1 MDTNDRENDRPMR
14 IDKDAQINVVLNNPA
29 AANGV
34 IDLGRV
40 IENFKEKK
48 RIYAWVTLLFFAA
61 GILAS
66 MLWYQHT
73 ESPASVTSV
82 VTLEYEIPNPL
93 LDPLNNPDYSPSLL
107 EDDNIPRFVKVPD
120 LTAPDGSE
128 LDLGKISSSYVLKK
142 ALDGMNLSRSVS
154 LTNLANSIRI
164 ERILSQ
170 ESKRMQEIASG
181 MIQEKSTSTYTQIQ
195 KVHLTYENRF
205 VVTLTNGFAKGSSRD
220 KRNLPNNELR
230 MLLDRILTAYNDYLV
245 DTYADRA
252 LPEDAFSVI
261 DAQTKDIPECLDM
274 LRAAADSLCDYC
286 SDRPDKVRAYRSW
299 ETGNTL
305 DDLLAH
311 LEQLRDNDVD
321 YLYASVLT
329 NNVARDPAA
338 MRMGFQYRLRNAQVR
353 LDQVNEDIENTQRI
367 LDSYKN
373 DEIYITMQDSG
384 DTKTTTSATG
394 NYNNLVLQQAENY
407 SEAEKLSADIANL
420 ENRIAL
426 IDTDADVADIK
437 PYREELERV
446 IERCKDCYS
455 RISAQM
461 QEIQRSP
468 FFTTYLQHS
477 TTAVSSNGFIA
488 GAGKKMALGGVAGLF
503 IGLGFWFLA
512 ALAPEY
518 RPGKKQPRNAEE
530 VAEQ

>member
-29 AANGV
+29 ATNGV
-34 IDLGRV
+34 IDLGRI
-40 IENFKEKK
+40 IENFKQKK
-48 RIYAWVTLLFFAA
+48 RIYAWVTLLCFAA
-61 GILAS
+61 GICVP
-66 MLWYQHT
+66 MLWYQLN
-73 ESPASVTSV
+73 ESPSSVTSV

-93 LDPLNNPDYSPSLL
+93 LDPMSNPDYSPSLL
-107 EDDNIPRFVKVPD
+107 EDDSIPRYVMVPN

-128 LDLGKISSSYVLKK
+128 LDLGKITSSYVLKK
-142 ALDGMNLSRSVS
+142 ALDGMNLSRPVS
-154 LTNLANSIRI
+154 LSNLANSIRI
-164 ERILSQ
+164 EKILSQ

-220 KRNLPNNELR
+220 KRRLPNNELR
-230 MLLDRILTAYNDYLV
+230 MLLDRILNAYNDYLV
-245 DTYADRA
+245 DTYADRT

-261 DAQTKDIPECLDM
+261 DSQTGDLSESLDM
-274 LRAAADSLCDYC
+274 LCVAADNLCDYC

-299 ETGNTL
+299 QTGNTL
-305 DDLLAH
+305 DDLSAH
-311 LEQLRDNDVD
+311 MEQLRNNDVD
-321 YLYASVLT
+321 YLYASVLN
-329 NNVARDPAA
+329 NNVSRDPAA
-338 MRMGFQYRLRNAQVR
+338 TRMSFQYKLRNAQVR
-353 LDQVNEDIENTQRI
+353 LDQVNEDIENTQRV

-384 DTKTTTSATG
+384 DTKTTTSATD

-420 ENRIAL
+420 KDRIAL
-426 IDTDADVADIK
+426 LDTDATADIQ
-437 PYREELERV
+437 PYNEELERV

-455 RISAQM
+455 RVKAQM

-477 TTAVSSNGFIA
+477 TTSVSSKSFIA
-488 GAGKKMALGGVAGLF
+488 GAGKKMVLGGVAGLF
-503 IGLGFWFLA
+503 IGLGLWFIA

-518 RPGKKQPRNAEE
+518 RSGKKQTRDAEE

>member
-14 IDKDAQINVVLNNPA
+14 IDKDAQINVVLKTPA
-29 AANGV
+29 ATNGV
-34 IDLGRV
+34 IELGRV
-40 IENFKEKK
+40 IENFKQKK
-48 RIYAWVTLLFFAA
+48 RIYVWVTLLCFVA
-61 GILAS
+61 GICAT
-66 MLWYQHT
+66 MMRYQLT
-73 ESPASVTSV
+73 EPPASVTSV

-93 LDPLNNPDYSPSLL
+93 LDPMSNPDYSPSLL
-107 EDDNIPRFVKVPD
+107 EDDSIPRFVKVPD

-128 LDLGKISSSYVLKK
+128 LDLGKLTSSYVLKK

-245 DTYADRA
+245 DAYADRT
-252 LPEDAFSVI
+252 LPEDVFSVI
-261 DAQTKDIPECLDM
+261 DTQTADLPESLDL
-274 LRAAADSLCDYC
+274 LRAAADNLCDYC
-286 SDRPDKVRAYRSW
+286 SNRPDTVRAYRSW

-311 LEQLRDNDVD
+311 MEQLRDNDVD
-321 YLYASVLT
+321 YLYASVLS

-338 MRMGFQYRLRNAQVR
+338 TWMGFQYKLRNAQVR
-353 LDQVNEDIENTQRI
+353 LDQVNEDIENTRHI

-407 SEAEKLSADIANL
+407 SEAEKLSAEIAGL
-420 ENRIAL
+420 KDRIAL
-426 IDTDADVADIK
+426 LDADAATADIQ
-437 PYREELERV
+437 PYSEELERV
-446 IERCKDCYS
+446 IERCRDCYS
-455 RISAQM
+455 RINAQM
-461 QEIQRSP
+461 QEIQRSA

-477 TTAVSSNGFIA
+477 TTVVSRKGLIA
-488 GAGKKMALGGVAGLF
+488 GAGRKMALGGAAGLF
-503 IGLGFWFLA
+503 IGLGLWFLA
-512 ALAPEY
+512 ALVPEY
-518 RPGKKQPRNAEE
+518 RPGKKQSRNAEE